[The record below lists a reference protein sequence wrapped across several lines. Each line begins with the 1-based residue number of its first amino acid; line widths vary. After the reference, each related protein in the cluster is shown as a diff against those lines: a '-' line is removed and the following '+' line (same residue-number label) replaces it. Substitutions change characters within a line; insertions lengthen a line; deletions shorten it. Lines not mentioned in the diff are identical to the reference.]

1 MAMNDAEAKE
11 KEDVKALYEKPI
23 AKVGLWGHI
32 ELAPKVSEIMGWR
45 LGTELTGQ
53 KVDGLLIQ
61 QQFRPKCCVCGS
73 TDQLKEVRDMFL
85 CQRCIDAADEQAY
98 YPYKGKILDE

>member
-53 KVDGLLIQ
+53 KVDGLLIL